1 MLPSG
6 MRHLMTGSAAIDT
19 EVVAII
25 ANALKNTLTTKAD
38 KGLNLEIIV
47 YSIKFKNTHTQI
59 NSIEY
64 FNDCQPLVNYIMVI
78 GFLLRSSRRCS
89 DMLVHLEV
97 YSEPFQGI
105 TTRHAMVMK

>member
-1 MLPSG
+1 

-59 NSIEY
+59 NSIES
-64 FNDCQPLVNYIMVI
+64 LVSQRLMSKV
-78 GFLLRSSRRCS
+78 
-89 DMLVHLEV
+89 
-97 YSEPFQGI
+97 
-105 TTRHAMVMK
+105 K

>member
-1 MLPSG
+1 

-47 YSIKFKNTHTQI
+47 Y
-59 NSIEY
+59 Y
-64 FNDCQPLVNYIMVI
+64 FNAKTHGKP
-78 GFLLRSSRRCS
+78 
-89 DMLVHLEV
+89 
-97 YSEPFQGI
+97 
-105 TTRHAMVMK
+105 